1 MMKIVLTQRGCQGA
15 GRCDSRDGV
24 LVGGPKNRWGI
35 PPINDD
41 DDGGDTSGD
50 DDDDLHII
58 EQVQLEPLVPVK
70 VETSTSH
77 NRPCLVHM
85 VNLKWYV

>member
-1 MMKIVLTQRGCQGA
+1 MMMKIVLTQRGCQGA

-50 DDDDLHII
+50 DDDLHII

-77 NRPCLVHM
+77 NRPCLVHV